1 MRSLSRQTLLFLLL
15 LSVVTCKKEN
25 RPPTIVSI
33 TASPQTIKT
42 RVTTQLT
49 CIAKDSDGDKL
60 TYSWYSLNTVYPNG
74 REGSTIWWK
83 APDEPGNYNFSVIVS
98 DGEETVQG
106 SVTVS
111 VEVDPQLSVTPTDK
125 DFGTIIIQQSFDIT
139 NIGTGTLTWNISE
152 NFPWLTLDN
161 YSGSTTTETD
171 QVTATV
177 DRSVLVSGGYEGTI
191 TITSGGGNQDIIV
204 SVKAPEEIPGTFID
218 SRDGHEYNYIK
229 IGDQIWMAENLAYLP
244 EVSPPSELSVTEPQY
259 CVYDYYGTNVSEA
272 KATDN
277 YNTFGVLYNWKAAME
292 ACPEGWH
299 LPTDDEWKQL
309 EMFVG
314 LSQSEADDTGN
325 RGNDEGA
332 KLKATSGWFDYNGT
346 DAYGFSGLRG
356 GLNTGNFTDIGSGC
370 WWCSDGAVT
379 EDHAYYRRLRG
390 GDCSWIVRLI
400 NDKENGCSVRCV
412 KD

>member
-60 TYSWYSLNTVYPNG
+60 TYFWYSLNTVYPNG

-83 APDEPGNYNFSVIVS
+83 APDELGNYNFSVIVS